1 MVTLKQP
8 DMVAGLHAEVVTIL
22 DRNGFKLNDAQRAQL
37 LVAIQRRTPKT
48 NVTRKLDPEL
58 SAWIGKKVK
67 VFNRSM
73 SDLLAVGKVIGVIA
87 DNYGNAP
94 QLRIVGLR
102 GEGTFFR
109 RDDQVHALTS
119 DESGEWDAHAA

>member
-8 DMVAGLHAEVVTIL
+8 DMVAGLHAEVVTL
-22 DRNGFKLNDAQRAQL
+22 LERNGFKLNDAQRSQL
-37 LVAIQRRTPKT
+37 LTTIQRRAPKT

-58 SAWIGKKVK
+58 AAWVGKKVK

-109 RDDQVHALTS
+109 RVDQVRALTS

>member
-8 DMVAGLHAEVVTIL
+8 DMVAGLHADVVTL
-22 DRNGFKLNDAQRAQL
+22 LEHNGFKLNDAQRSQL
-37 LVAIQRRTPKT
+37 LTTIQRRAPKT
-48 NVTRKLDPEL
+48 NVTRKLDPDL
-58 SAWIGKKVK
+58 SKWVGKKVK

-73 SDLLAVGKVIGVIA
+73 SDLLAVGKVLAVVN
-87 DNYGNAP
+87 DNYGNEP

-109 RDDQVHALTS
+109 RVDQVHALTAS
-119 DESGEWDAHAA
+119 ELGEWDANAA